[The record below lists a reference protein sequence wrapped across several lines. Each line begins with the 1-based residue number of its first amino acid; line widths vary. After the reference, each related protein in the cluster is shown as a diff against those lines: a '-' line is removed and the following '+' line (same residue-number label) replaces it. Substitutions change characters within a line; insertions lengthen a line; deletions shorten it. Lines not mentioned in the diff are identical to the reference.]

1 MEYYPVNID
10 PRAQKLKEEIEKIL
24 KEEEDIQEETEN
36 LFLEEIQAPNKIK
49 DASHCLDIE
58 EGEYRILSYSRTV
71 YRGKNK
77 TFLYIERSNQ
87 PENRFLVW
95 GHWIEEEIRKIEEN
109 KELSKIPKP
118 IFCRFGMVK
127 TTPNKKKARLCN
139 ICYN

>member
-10 PRAQKLKEEIEKIL
+10 PKAKDLREEIEKIL
-24 KEEEDIQEETEN
+24 KEEEDIREETEN
-36 LFLEEIQAPNKIK
+36 LFLEEIQAPDKTK
-49 DASHCLDIE
+49 DADHCVDIE
-58 EGEYRILSYSRTV
+58 EGEYRILSYSRSKF
-71 YRGKNK
+71 RGKNK
-77 TFLYIERSNQ
+77 TFLYIER
-87 PENRFLVW
+87 PENKYLVC

-118 IFCRFGMVK
+118 IFCRLGIIK